1 MVKTEKPLGR
11 LLPPDAAAGAMPA
24 AGVAS
29 GRDARGSPLT
39 ARSLAWRSLVAGAPA
54 RGLRVGQLRLGK
66 EEPGPPR
73 APPSPRPA
81 SRARRDPAPAPPQ
94 LTWGRAGLG
103 LGRGLDSRVLPPGS
117 TFCRE
122 QDKATSV

>member
-81 SRARRDPAPAPPQ
+81 SRARRGPRTGTAPTHLGTCWA
-94 LTWGRAGLG
+94 GAGERA
-103 LGRGLDSRVLPPGS
+103 
-117 TFCRE
+117 
-122 QDKATSV
+122 